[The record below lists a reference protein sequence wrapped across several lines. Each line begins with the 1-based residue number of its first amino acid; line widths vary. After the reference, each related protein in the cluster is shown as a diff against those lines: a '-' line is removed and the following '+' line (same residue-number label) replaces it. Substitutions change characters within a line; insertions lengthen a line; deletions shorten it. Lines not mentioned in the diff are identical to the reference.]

1 MCTLASGLTNFRGE
15 PGAYTGTSPLQCP
28 LGCLITN
35 LHRFIFFNFLKLFFV
50 WPHPQH
56 MEVPKPGQDKC
67 PDRLISSQLV
77 WKTHTPKNTYT

>member
-56 MEVPKPGQDKC
+56 MEVPKPETESKLSNAGNFN
-67 PDRLISSQLV
+67 QLLQARD
-77 WKTHTPKNTYT
+77 